1 MAPLIKDSV
10 DVANPATETTAQRP
24 SAQPAKPT
32 AAAPGVRADAVSVEV
47 PVRVYGSR
55 ITQVPG
61 QAEPNSEPFEEQTS
75 TMIVFP
81 QGAVL
86 RMSTSVNIGQMLV
99 VTNAK
104 TKADAICR
112 VVKVRT
118 FSNTQ
123 GYVEVEFTTAQ
134 PNYWT
139 VRFPSDGP
147 TPPAAAPAA
156 PVKAAAPSKPVE
168 TPKSPVAPVA
178 PVAAA
183 PTVQT
188 PKAVVR

>member
-1 MAPLIKDSV
+1 MAPLTKDL
-10 DVANPATETTAQRP
+10 DVLATADATTSRPA
-24 SAQPAKPT
+24 AKP
-32 AAAPGVRADAVSVEV
+32 ASPPAAPGVRADAVSIEV

-86 RMSTSVNIGQMLV
+86 RMSTNVGVGQMLV

-123 GYVEVEFTTAQ
+123 GYVEVEFTTSQ
-134 PNYWT
+134 KNYWG
-139 VRFPSDGP
+139 VRFPSEGP
-147 TPPAAAPAA
+147 APAA
-156 PVKAAAPSKPVE
+156 PAPSAPAASAPAVVAPPPAPAAQKPVDSVKAPAP
-168 TPKSPVAPVA
+168 A
-178 PVAAA
+178 PVAAT
-183 PTVQT
+183 PSVQ
-188 PKAVVR
+188 A